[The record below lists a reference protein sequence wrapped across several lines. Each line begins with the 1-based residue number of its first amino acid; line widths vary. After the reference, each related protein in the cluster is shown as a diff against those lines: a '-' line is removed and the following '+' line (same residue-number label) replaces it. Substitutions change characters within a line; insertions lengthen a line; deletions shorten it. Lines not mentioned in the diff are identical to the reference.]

1 MKNSFTKRILAAGLC
16 AAMTLGMA
24 ACGSGNGGGSTQ
36 SENTGSNGADGSDA
50 QGSGTSSV
58 TDEGGIDTSS
68 HEVINMLVL
77 GNKPVNGRLEAMLEK
92 LNGVLTEKVN
102 AELELT
108 YIEWTDWQTQY
119 NVQLLSG
126 DDSLDIITT
135 ATDWLYGWE
144 NAQKG
149 AFMPLTEDMLKT
161 YAPKTYEQVSA
172 DGDWEICKYNGD
184 IYFIPEDN
192 YTQYVNHGMFYRGDW
207 AKEAG
212 LPNGE
217 ATKFE
222 DLDTYFS
229 WVKENKQDCFPF
241 DATKNS
247 GILLMGYLISK
258 TDNVTIAG
266 VNVGNYEFWY
276 GKSKDDPFTVTSP
289 FMEDDAIY
297 EGAELMKKWNDMG
310 VWREDILNYD
320 GDTRES
326 MYAGTSGSDQH
337 HSQTY
342 YTTVKPNMDK
352 KQEGSDVK
360 MYYWGQENNNVAKP
374 LKTHGAAA
382 ISMNSKHPERA
393 LMVYDLLRNDE
404 ECYRLINYGIEGT
417 DYIVTDDG
425 KLDYPEG
432 WDESTDALGSN
443 FWCGRND
450 DLELSNVSWWDGM
463 DDMIAD
469 YDKIAYDY
477 PYESLIVDKN
487 KIEAPMAAMASVL
500 AEYLP
505 QLAWGKYDDPK
516 AAVDEMR
523 EKLKAAGYDE
533 VKASIQEDMDVY
545 KSSIGK

>member
-1 MKNSFTKRILAAGLC
+1 MKRKMWKRVCAGAMCAVMAAGL
-16 AAMTLGMA
+16 A
-24 ACGSGNGGGSTQ
+24 ACGSTDEGAKTGGN
-36 SENTGSNGADGSDA
+36 
-50 QGSGTSSV
+50 SGTKQEEGGKDSGSSV

-77 GNKPVNGRLEAMLEK
+77 GNKPSNGRLEAMLEK
-92 LNGVLTEKVN
+92 LNEVLTEKVN
-102 AELELT
+102 AELEMT
-108 YIEWTDWQTQY
+108 YVEWTDWQTQY

-126 DDSLDIITT
+126 DDKLDIITT

-172 DGDWEICKYNGD
+172 DGDWDICKYNGD

-212 LPNGE
+212 LADGNI
-217 ATKFE
+217 TKFE

-229 WVKENKQDCFPF
+229 WIKENKQDCFPF

-247 GILLMGYLISK
+247 GLPFMGYLLSK

-276 GKSKDDPFTVTSP
+276 GASKDDPYTVTSP
-289 FMEDDAIY
+289 FMESDVIY
-297 EGAELMKKWNDMG
+297 EDAELMKKWNDMG

-326 MYAGTSGSDQH
+326 FYAGTSGSDQH

-352 KQEGSDVK
+352 KQEGSDAK
-360 MYYWGQENNNVAKP
+360 MYYWGQENGNVAKP

-382 ISMNSKHPERA
+382 VSMNSKHPERA

-417 DYIVTDDG
+417 DYLVTDDG
-425 KLDYPEG
+425 KLDRPEG
-432 WDESTDALGSN
+432 WDKSKDDLAAN

-450 DLELSNVSWWDGM
+450 DLELTDVNFWDGM
-463 DDMIAD
+463 DGMIAD
-469 YDKIAYDY
+469 YDKFAYDY

-487 KIEAPMAAMASVL
+487 KIEAQMAAMASVL
-500 AEYLP
+500 GEYVP

-516 AAVDEMR
+516 AAIDEMR
-523 EKLKAAGYDE
+523 QKLKDAGYDE
-533 VKASIQEDMDVY
+533 VKASIQADMDLY
-545 KSSIGK
+545 KTALGE

>member
-1 MKNSFTKRILAAGLC
+1 MKKSFTKRILAAGLC

-24 ACGSGNGGGSTQ
+24 ACGSGNGGGDAQ
-36 SENTGSNGADGSDA
+36 SQNTGGNADA

-217 ATKFE
+217 AVKFE

-258 TDNVTIAG
+258 TDNITIAG

-360 MYYWGQENNNVAKP
+360 MYYWGQENNNVSKP

-382 ISMNSKHPERA
+382 ISMSSKHPERA

-487 KIEAPMAAMASVL
+487 KIEAQMAAMASVL

-545 KSSIGK
+545 KASIGK

>member
-1 MKNSFTKRILAAGLC
+1 MKRSFMKRMLAAGLC
-16 AAMTLGMA
+16 AVMTVSMA
-24 ACGSGNGGGSTQ
+24 ACGSGGGGDADSQ
-36 SENTGSNGADGSDA
+36 KTGSDNGSKDTGSEGDT

-77 GNKPVNGRLEAMLEK
+77 GNKPSNGRLEAMLEK

-102 AELELT
+102 AELEMT

-126 DDSLDIITT
+126 DDKLDIITT

-172 DGDWEICKYNGD
+172 DNDWEICKYNGD

-207 AKEAG
+207 AAEAG
-212 LPNGE
+212 LANGE
-217 ATKFE
+217 ITKFE

-229 WVKENKQDCFPF
+229 WIKENKQDCFPF

-247 GILLMGYLISK
+247 GLPFMGYLLSK
-258 TDNVTIAG
+258 TDNVTITG

-276 GKSKDDPFTVTSP
+276 GASKDDPFTVTSP
-289 FMEDDAIY
+289 FMESDVIYDD
-297 EGAELMKKWNDMG
+297 AELMKKWNEMG

-425 KLDYPEG
+425 KLDRPEG
-432 WDESTDALGSN
+432 WDKSTDDLGAN
-443 FWCGRND
+443 FWCGRKDNR
-450 DLELSNVSWWDGM
+450 LCQHFFCPF
-463 DDMIAD
+463 A
-469 YDKIAYDY
+469 
-477 PYESLIVDKN
+477 
-487 KIEAPMAAMASVL
+487 
-500 AEYLP
+500 
-505 QLAWGKYDDPK
+505 
-516 AAVDEMR
+516 
-523 EKLKAAGYDE
+523 
-533 VKASIQEDMDVY
+533 
-545 KSSIGK
+545 

>member
-1 MKNSFTKRILAAGLC
+1 MKSNFMKRMLAAGLC
-16 AAMTLGMA
+16 AAMTLSMA
-24 ACGSGNGGGSTQ
+24 ACGSGGGEKTDSQ
-36 SENTGSNGADGSDA
+36 NTGSNNGSEGDT

-77 GNKPVNGRLEAMLEK
+77 GNKPSNGRLEAMLEK
-92 LNGVLTEKVN
+92 LNGILTEKVN
-102 AELELT
+102 AELEMT

-126 DDSLDIITT
+126 DDKLDIITT

-172 DGDWEICKYNGD
+172 DNDWEICKYNGD
-184 IYFIPEDN
+184 IYFIPEDH

-207 AKEAG
+207 ATEAG
-212 LPNGE
+212 LPNGDI
-217 ATKFE
+217 TKFE

-229 WVKENKQDCFPF
+229 WIKENKQDCFPF

-247 GILLMGYLISK
+247 GLPFMGYLLSK
-258 TDNVTIAG
+258 TDNVTITG

-276 GKSKDDPFTVTSP
+276 GASKDDSFTVTSP
-289 FMEDDAIY
+289 FMESDVIY
-297 EGAELMKKWNDMG
+297 EDAELMKKWNELG

-425 KLDYPEG
+425 KLDHPEG
-432 WDESTDALGSN
+432 WDKSTDDLGAN

-450 DLELSNVSWWDGM
+450 DLELADVNWWDGT
-463 DDMIAD
+463 DDMIAA

-477 PYESLIVDKN
+477 PYESLIIDKN
-487 KIEAPMAAMASVL
+487 KIEAQMAAMASVL
-500 AEYLP
+500 AEYVP
-505 QLAWGKYDDPK
+505 QLAWGKYDDPR
-516 AAVDEMR
+516 AAIDEMR